1 MRQLIVVICLLLS
14 AFTIR
19 NASGQAVRV
28 LTRTDVTV
36 GASAIQLCP
45 INGSR
50 IDCSC
55 TNNDASNSF
64 RVGDNLI
71 TASRGQ
77 RVTAGGTFKATTTSA
92 VFGIAE
98 SASVSVSCTDQ
109 SR

>member
-1 MRQLIVVICLLLS
+1 MRRLILITCLLLS

-28 LTRTDVTV
+28 ITRTDVTV
-36 GASAIQLCP
+36 TASATQLCP

-55 TNNDASNSF
+55 TNNDTTNAF
-64 RVGDNLI
+64 RVGDNLV
-71 TASRGQ
+71 TATRGQ
-77 RVTAGGTFKATTTSA
+77 RVTAGGTFKASTTSA
-92 VFGIAE
+92 VFGISEGVNVA
-98 SASVSVSCTDQ
+98 VSCTDQ